1 MPKFFL
7 PATAGAAGETVHFT
21 QEDAW
26 HIARVL
32 RLAPGT
38 EVRAGDGRGYAYRVL
53 LHTVTPQLVTGEI
66 LAKEEEESEPALKI
80 HLYQSLLKGEKMD
93 WVLQKGTEV
102 GIFAFQPFLSS
113 RSVVRPEP
121 AQTGKK
127 QNRWSRIALEAAK
140 QSRRGIIPAVHPLTT
155 IDALPWP
162 AGVPA
167 LVAWE
172 GEEEKSLRQVL
183 AAIPKPAELILIIGP
198 EGGFAREEVA
208 FFTDCGALPV
218 SLGPRI
224 LRAETAGPVTAALIL
239 YHYGE
244 I

>member
-7 PATAGAAGETVHFT
+7 PSTPGAIGETVYFT
-21 QEDAW
+21 PEDAR

-32 RLAPGT
+32 RLTPGT
-38 EVRAGDGRGYAYRVL
+38 EVRAGDGQGYTYRVL
-53 LHTVTPQLVTGEI
+53 LRTVTPQQVTGEVV
-66 LAKEEEESEPALKI
+66 AKEEEKSEPALKI
-80 HLYQSLLKGEKMD
+80 DLYQSLLKGEKMD
-93 WVLQKGTEV
+93 WVLQKGTEI

-113 RSVVRPEP
+113 RSVARPESGQ
-121 AQTGKK
+121 AGKK
-127 QNRWSRIALEAAK
+127 QDRWSRIALEAAK
-140 QSRRGIIPAVHPLTT
+140 QSQRGIIPAVRPLVTME
-155 IDALPWP
+155 ALPWP

-172 GEEEKSLRQVL
+172 GEQEKNLRQVL
-183 AAIPKPAELILIIGP
+183 AAMPKPEELILIVGP
-198 EGGFAREEVA
+198 EGGFAREEVE
-208 FFTDCGALPV
+208 FFMNRGALPV

-239 YHYGE
+239 YHYEE

>member
-7 PATAGAAGETVHFT
+7 PSTSGTVGETVCFT
-21 QEDAW
+21 PEDAW

-32 RLAPGT
+32 RLTPGT
-38 EVRAGDGRGYAYRVL
+38 EILAGDGRGYAYRVL
-53 LHTVTPQLVTGEI
+53 LRTVTPQLVTGEI
-66 LAKEEEESEPALKI
+66 LAKEEEGSEPALKI

-102 GIFAFQPFLSS
+102 GIFSFQPFLSS
-113 RSVVRPEP
+113 RSVARPELTQ
-121 AQTGKK
+121 AGKK
-127 QNRWSRIALEAAK
+127 QERWSRIALEAAK
-140 QSRRGIIPAVHPLTT
+140 QSGRGIIPAVHPLATMET
-155 IDALPWP
+155 LPWP
-162 AGVPA
+162 AGVPV

-172 GEEEKSLRQVL
+172 GVEEKNLRQVL
-183 AAIPKPAELILIIGP
+183 AAIPKPAELILVVGP
-198 EGGFAREEVA
+198 EGGFSREEVA
-208 FFTDCGALPV
+208 FFTDHGAIPV

>member
-7 PATAGAAGETVHFT
+7 PSTPGAIGETVYFT
-21 QEDAW
+21 PEDAR

-32 RLAPGT
+32 RLTPGT
-38 EVRAGDGRGYAYRVL
+38 EVRAGDGQGYTYRVL
-53 LHTVTPQLVTGEI
+53 LRTVTPQQVTGEVV
-66 LAKEEEESEPALKI
+66 AKEEEKSEPALKI

-93 WVLQKGTEV
+93 WVLQKGTEI

-113 RSVVRPEP
+113 RSVARPEP
-121 AQTGKK
+121 AQAGKK

-140 QSRRGIIPAVHPLTT
+140 QSQRGIIPAVRPLVTME
-155 IDALPWP
+155 ALPWP

-172 GEEEKSLRQVL
+172 GEQEKDLRQAL
-183 AAIPKPAELILIIGP
+183 AAMPKPEELILIVGP
-198 EGGFAREEVA
+198 EGGFAREEVE
-208 FFTDCGALPV
+208 FFMNRGALPV

-239 YHYGE
+239 YHYEE

>member
-1 MPKFFL
+1 VPKFFL
-7 PATAGAAGETVHFT
+7 PSTAGVVGEMVRFT
-21 QEDAW
+21 PEDAR

-32 RLAPGT
+32 RLPPGT
-38 EVRAGDGRGYAYRVL
+38 EVRAADGRGYTYRVL
-53 LHTVTPQLVTGEI
+53 LRTVTPQLVTGEV

-113 RSVVRPEP
+113 RSVARPEP
-121 AQTGKK
+121 AQAGKK

-140 QSRRGIIPAVHPLTT
+140 QSQRGIIPAVRPLATSET
-155 IDALPWP
+155 LPWP

-172 GEEEKSLRQVL
+172 GEQEKNLRQVL
-183 AAIPKPAELILIIGP
+183 TAIPKPEELILVVGP
-198 EGGFAREEVA
+198 EGGFARDEVE
-208 FFTDCGALPV
+208 FFMDRDVLPV

>member
-53 LHTVTPQLVTGEI
+53 LRTVTPQQVTGEVV
-66 LAKEEEESEPALKI
+66 AKEEEKSEPALKI

-93 WVLQKGTEV
+93 WVLQKGTEI

-113 RSVVRPEP
+113 RSVARPESGQ
-121 AQTGKK
+121 AGKK
-127 QNRWSRIALEAAK
+127 QDRWSRIALEAAK
-140 QSRRGIIPAVHPLTT
+140 QSQRGIIPAVRPLVTME
-155 IDALPWP
+155 ALP
-162 AGVPA
+162 
-167 LVAWE
+167 
-172 GEEEKSLRQVL
+172 
-183 AAIPKPAELILIIGP
+183 
-198 EGGFAREEVA
+198 
-208 FFTDCGALPV
+208 
-218 SLGPRI
+218 
-224 LRAETAGPVTAALIL
+224 
-239 YHYGE
+239 
-244 I
+244 

>member
-53 LHTVTPQLVTGEI
+53 LRTVTPQLVAGEI
-66 LAKEEEESEPALKI
+66 LAKEADESEPALRI

-93 WVLQKGTEV
+93 WVLQKGTEIGV
-102 GIFAFQPFLSS
+102 FSFQPFLSS
-113 RSVVRPEP
+113 RSVARPEP
-121 AQTGKK
+121 AQAGKK
-127 QNRWSRIALEAAK
+127 QQRWSRIALEAAK
-140 QSRRGIIPAVHPLTT
+140 QSERGVIPTVHPLAT
-155 IDALPWP
+155 IDSLPWP

-172 GEEEKSLRQVL
+172 GEQEKSLRQVL
-183 AAIPKPAELILIIGP
+183 AAMPKPEELILVVGP
-198 EGGFAREEVA
+198 EGGFAREEVE
-208 FFTDCGALPV
+208 FFVDRGALPV

-244 I
+244 M

>member
-7 PATAGAAGETVHFT
+7 PSGAVGETVRFT
-21 QEDAW
+21 PEDAK

-32 RLAPGT
+32 RLTPGT
-38 EVRAGDGRGYAYRVL
+38 EVRAGDGRGYTYRVL
-53 LHTVTPQLVTGEI
+53 LRTVTPQLVTGEI
-66 LAKEEEESEPALKI
+66 LAKEAEASEPALRI
-80 HLYQSLLKGEKMD
+80 NLYQSLLKGEKMD
-93 WVLQKGTEV
+93 WVLQKGTEI

-113 RSVVRPEP
+113 RSVARPEP
-121 AQTGKK
+121 AQASKK
-127 QNRWSRIALEAAK
+127 QDRWSRIALEAAK
-140 QSRRGIIPAVHPLTT
+140 QSQRGTVPAVRPLLAME
-155 IDALPWP
+155 ALPWP

-183 AAIPKPAELILIIGP
+183 AAIPKPEELILVVGP
-198 EGGFAREEVA
+198 EGGFAREEVE
-208 FFTDCGALPV
+208 FFMARGAHPV

-239 YHYGE
+239 YHYEE